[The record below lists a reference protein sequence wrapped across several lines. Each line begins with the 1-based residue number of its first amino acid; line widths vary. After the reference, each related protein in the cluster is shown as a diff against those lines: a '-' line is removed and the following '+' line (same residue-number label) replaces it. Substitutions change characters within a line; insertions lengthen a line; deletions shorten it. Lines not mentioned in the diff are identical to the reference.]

1 MRAFVI
7 TINSNVQSRLS
18 AERCIASGKKYGLN
32 IETMAAITPKD
43 DVDKLCANVGIVNT
57 EKFGD
62 KYSKRDNCI
71 ACFLSHY
78 TLWKTCISLN
88 EPVAIFEHDAIVTGP
103 LPSTPPNF
111 VGNIGQPSFGKFNTP
126 ATIGWGSLRSKPYFP
141 GCHAY
146 IVTPMGAKLLIKRAR
161 REAGP
166 TDVFLHISRFGWLQE
181 YYPYCAYADDSFS
194 TVQNHKGTVSKHN
207 YSSKYELIDV

>member
-43 DVDKLCANVGIVNT
+43 DVDKLCVNVGIVNT
-57 EKFGD
+57 EKFDD

-88 EPVAIFEHDAIVTGP
+88 EPIVIFEHDAIVTGT
-103 LPSTPPNF
+103 LTVN
-111 VGNIGQPSFGKFNTP
+111 
-126 ATIGWGSLRSKPYFP
+126 AT
-141 GCHAY
+141 
-146 IVTPMGAKLLIKRAR
+146 KLCR
-161 REAGP
+161 
-166 TDVFLHISRFGWLQE
+166 
-181 YYPYCAYADDSFS
+181 
-194 TVQNHKGTVSKHN
+194 
-207 YSSKYELIDV
+207 